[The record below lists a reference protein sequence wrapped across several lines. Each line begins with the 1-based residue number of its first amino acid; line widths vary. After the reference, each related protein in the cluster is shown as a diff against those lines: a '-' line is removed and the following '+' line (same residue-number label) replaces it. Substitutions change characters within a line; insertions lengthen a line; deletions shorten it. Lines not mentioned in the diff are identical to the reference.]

1 MRFVRSCAVV
11 LGLAATLSTTQ
22 AQGISV
28 AGAVNL
34 PIGDLG
40 EVSSVGFGVA
50 LRSESQLSG
59 GLWGFRAD
67 FTFDRFGAKGAVDN
81 FQYFTIATNLVHH
94 SNAKFYQYGGLG
106 LYNAKTVG
114 KSTGAGLTPASSA
127 TEQAF
132 GFQGGVGVSLD
143 LLGPKGFLEV
153 GIVNVLTSGRNSVW
167 FPLRVGIR
175 L

>member
-1 MRFVRSCAVV
+1 MNFFRSTAVAV
-11 LGLAATLSTTQ
+11 GLCTALSAGQ

-28 AGAVNL
+28 AGALNL
-34 PIGDLG
+34 PIGNLG
-40 EVSSVGFGVA
+40 EMSDVGFGVA
-50 LRSESQLSG
+50 LRSESQLSSV
-59 GLWGFRAD
+59 LWGFRAD

-94 SNAKFYQYGGLG
+94 SNTKFYQYGGLG
-106 LYNAKTVG
+106 LYNAKSVG
-114 KSTGAGLTPASSA
+114 KSTGVGLTPANSA

-143 LLGPKGFLEV
+143 VLGPKGFMEV
-153 GIVNVLTSGRNSVW
+153 GMVSVLTSGRNSVW
-167 FPLRVGIR
+167 FPIRFGIR

>member
-1 MRFVRSCAVV
+1 MYFFRAVGAV
-11 LGLAATLSTTQ
+11 LLVAAALSPAR

-34 PIGDLG
+34 PIGNLG
-40 EVSSVGFGVA
+40 DASDVGFGAA
-50 LRSESQLSG
+50 LRSESPLSSG
-59 GLWGFRAD
+59 SWGFRAD

-81 FQYFTIATNLVHH
+81 YQYFTLATNLVHH
-94 SNAKFYQYGGLG
+94 SNARFYQYGGFG

-114 KSTGAGLTPASSA
+114 KSGGVGLTPASSV

-132 GFQGGVGVSLD
+132 GFQGGVGLSLD
-143 LLGPKGFLEV
+143 LLGPKGFMEV
-153 GIVNVLTSGRNSVW
+153 GIVDVLTSGRSSVW